1 MKINETNL
9 GFEITVENFFLF
21 FGKKESSLANLTQ
34 TYPQFTFKRLKQ
46 IHSDAV
52 CKTTTASPDY
62 ETLGDAHFSKDL
74 NLALCSITAD
84 CIPVLIFDSKNK
96 ICSAIHAGW
105 RGVASRII
113 IKTIQELLK
122 TGCQAEDLKIY
133 IGPHIRQNSF
143 EIGTDVKDM
152 ILASLPALTGNE
164 KLKYFKPQ
172 SADKVLLDL
181 NLVAREQ
188 VSSQG
193 IPSENIWDIQK
204 DTVSSDDF
212 HSYRR
217 DKNESGRQISFIA
230 RVL

>member
-1 MKINETNL
+1 MRINETNL
-9 GFEITVENFFLF
+9 GFEITTENFFLF
-21 FGKKESSLANLTQ
+21 FGKKEASLANLTQ
-34 TYPQFTFKRLKQ
+34 TYPQYTFKRLKQ

-52 CKTTTASPDY
+52 CSTTTTSPDY
-62 ETLGDAHFSKDL
+62 ETLGDAHFTSDA

-84 CIPVLIFDSKNK
+84 CIPVLSFDPQKN

-105 RGVASRII
+105 RGVASQII
-113 IKTIQELLK
+113 VKTLQEMIKNGSNSK
-122 TGCQAEDLKIY
+122 DLKVF
-133 IGPHIRQNSF
+133 IGPHIRQASF

-152 ILASLPALTGNE
+152 ILSSLSGLSGTE
-164 KLKYFKPQ
+164 KLKYFKPH
-172 SADKVLLDL
+172 STDKVLLDL

-188 VSSQG
+188 ILRQG
-193 IPSENIWDIQK
+193 VPTENIWDIQK
-204 DTVSSDDF
+204 DTVSSSDF